1 MGPVKVCYITW
12 ADGGV
17 TVCIIEKGQKP
28 KKKTRPTVTDRGQA
42 LKVEN
47 TARGLQD
54 NLQQTSVGVS

>member
-28 KKKTRPTVTDRGQA
+28 KKKTWPTVTGRGQDQ
-42 LKVEN
+42 KVEN

-54 NLQQTSVGVS
+54 NL